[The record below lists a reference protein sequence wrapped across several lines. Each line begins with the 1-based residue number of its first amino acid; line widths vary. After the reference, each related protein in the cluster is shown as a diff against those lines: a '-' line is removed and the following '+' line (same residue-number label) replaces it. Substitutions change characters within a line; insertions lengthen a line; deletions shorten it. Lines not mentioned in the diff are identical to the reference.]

1 MNPEQKEQ
9 KTLINK
15 REQWLSS
22 LKLEGMEENLFEL
35 EILLKATE
43 RFFVLD
49 NLPISNKDNVMA
61 RNFYYEIKILNP
73 VVNRIVTLIRTLVDP
88 EEVKAF
94 YFKSYV
100 EYKLIR
106 DYARDK
112 LIENNLRQETPKD
125 SIFLLFNSFVNIQE
139 ILSGLSQLKKV
150 PYTLYFNLGQLISR
164 EIYFNRYFNP
174 FRMSAFSKLYDR
186 ITNSVLQSIVNSIKD
201 EQIKKHFS
209 VIILVFSRFIKYLKY
224 INNNSDD
231 IDLLKSSLPIFSL
244 IHSESRSLLTYIE
257 NDIPKELKSVK
268 KHEKS
273 GQAIRQKFLEF
284 LEALSF
290 QINME
295 IKKTFQQILKDAAE
309 IHSAGQLRTV
319 IENSKGVLNNF
330 FQQSIVSIASL
341 VKPDIKGSDIFPDF
355 VSRQEQSLRLRE
367 DVWILYQLVNKL
379 EGSLNAQNINQTIIK
394 KEFNAL
400 LEFIIYFKNLSY
412 NLLRMGDLDD
422 FNKFFGQI
430 DEYSEDDLKNSLKI
444 EEIKKLLHLFGIF
457 LSTTLS
463 HINNR
468 QELKNIKVDE
478 EHAMQIMR
486 EFLK

>member
-1 MNPEQKEQ
+1 MNPEQKNERV
-9 KTLINK
+9 LINK

-49 NLPISNKDNVMA
+49 NLPISNKDNVMS

-73 VVNRIVTLIRTLVDP
+73 LVNRIVSLIRMLVDP

-106 DYARDK
+106 DYTRDK

-125 SIFLLFNSFVNIQE
+125 SIFLLFNAFVNFQE

-150 PYTLYFNLGQLISR
+150 PYTLYFNLGQLVSR

-174 FRMSAFSKLYDR
+174 FRLSAFSKLYDR
-186 ITNSVLQSIVNSIKD
+186 ITNTALQSIVNSIKD
-201 EQIKKHFS
+201 ESVKKHFS
-209 VIILVFSRFIKYLKY
+209 IIILAFSRFIKYLKY
-224 INNNSDD
+224 IKDNSED
-231 IDLLKSSLPIFSL
+231 IEILKSSLPVFSL
-244 IHSESRSLLTYIE
+244 IHSESRSLRTYIE
-257 NDIPKELKSVK
+257 NDIPKELKPIK
-268 KHEKS
+268 KHDKS
-273 GQAIRQKFLEF
+273 SQTIRHNFLDF
-284 LEALSF
+284 LDTLSF

-295 IKKTFQQILKDAAE
+295 IKKTFQQILRDAAE
-309 IHSAGQLRTV
+309 IHSISHLRT
-319 IENSKGVLNNF
+319 IIDNSKGVLNNF
-330 FQQSIVSIASL
+330 FQQSIVSIAHL
-341 VKPDIKGSDIFPDF
+341 IKPDIKGSDIFPDF

-367 DVWILYQLVNKL
+367 DVWILYQFVNNL
-379 EGSLNAQNINQTIIK
+379 NNSLNAQNINNVLIK
-394 KEFNAL
+394 KWFGTL
-400 LEFIIYFKNLSY
+400 LDFIIYFKNLSY
-412 NLLRMGDLDD
+412 NLLRMSDLDD
-422 FNKFFGQI
+422 FNKFFSQI
-430 DEYSEDDLKNSLKI
+430 EEYSEDDLENPSRI
-444 EEIKKLLHLFGIF
+444 EEIKKLLHLFSIF

-468 QELKNIKVDE
+468 QELKNLPVDE
-478 EHAMQIMR
+478 EHATQIMK

>member
-1 MNPEQKEQ
+1 MNSAQKEE
-9 KTLINK
+9 KALINK

-22 LKLEGMEENLFEL
+22 LKLDGMEENLFEL
-35 EILLKATE
+35 EVLLKATE

-73 VVNRIVTLIRTLVDP
+73 VVNRIVSLIRMLIDP

-112 LIENNLRQETPKD
+112 LIENNLRQDTPKE

-174 FRMSAFSKLYDR
+174 FRLSAFSKLYDK
-186 ITNSVLQSIVNSIKD
+186 ITNPVLQSIVNAIKD
-201 EQIKKHFS
+201 EPVKKHLS
-209 VIILVFSRFIKYLKY
+209 VIILVFLRFIKYLKY
-224 INNNSDD
+224 INNNSEE
-231 IDLLKSSLPIFSL
+231 IDVLKASLPVFSL
-244 IHSESRSLLTYIE
+244 IHSESHSLWTYIE

-268 KHEKS
+268 KPEKS
-273 GQAIRQKFLEF
+273 SGIIRHNFLDF
-284 LEALSF
+284 LDTLSF

-295 IKKTFQQILKDAAE
+295 IKKTFQQILRDAAE
-309 IHSAGQLRTV
+309 IHSIGQLRTV
-319 IENSKGVLNNF
+319 VDNSKGVLNNF
-330 FQQSIVSIASL
+330 FQQSIVSIVHL
-341 VKPDIKGSDIFPDF
+341 VKPDIQGSDIFPDF
-355 VSRQEQSLRLRE
+355 ISRQEQSLRLRE
-367 DVWILYQLVNKL
+367 DIWILYQFVNKL
-379 EGSLNAQNINQTIIK
+379 NSSLNAPNINLSLIT
-394 KEFNAL
+394 KEFGVL
-400 LEFIIYFKNLSY
+400 LDFIIYFKNLSY
-412 NLLRMGDLDD
+412 NLLRMSDLDD
-422 FNKFFGQI
+422 FNRFFAQI
-430 DEYSEDDLKNSLKI
+430 EEYSEEDLKNSLKI
-444 EEIKKLLHLFGIF
+444 EEMKKLLHLFSIF
-457 LSTTLS
+457 LSTTIS

-468 QELKNIKVDE
+468 QELKNLPVDE
-478 EHAMQIMR
+478 EHARQIMR

>member
-1 MNPEQKEQ
+1 MNPAQKEE
-9 KTLINK
+9 KALINK

-22 LKLEGMEENLFEL
+22 LKLDGMEENLFEL
-35 EILLKATE
+35 EVLLKATE

-73 VVNRIVTLIRTLVDP
+73 VVNRIVSLIRMLIDP

-112 LIENNLRQETPKD
+112 LIENNLRQDTPKE

-174 FRMSAFSKLYDR
+174 FRLSAFSKLYDR
-186 ITNSVLQSIVNSIKD
+186 ITNPVLQSIVNSVKD
-201 EQIKKHFS
+201 ESVKKHFT
-209 VIILVFSRFIKYLKY
+209 IILLVFLRFIKYLKY
-224 INNNSDD
+224 INNNSED
-231 IDLLKSSLPIFSL
+231 IDVLKSSLPVFSL
-244 IHSESRSLLTYIE
+244 IHSESRSLLTYIV
-257 NDIPKELKSVK
+257 NDIPKELKLLK
-268 KHEKS
+268 RPEKS
-273 GQAIRQKFLEF
+273 PHSIRQNFLEF
-284 LEALSF
+284 LGILSF

-295 IKKTFQQILKDAAE
+295 IKKTFQQILRDAAE
-309 IHSAGQLRTV
+309 IHSLGHLRTA
-319 IENSKGVLNNF
+319 IDNSKGILNNF
-330 FQQSIVSIASL
+330 FQQSIVALANLI
-341 VKPDIKGSDIFPDF
+341 KPDIQGSDIFPDF

-367 DVWILYQLVNKL
+367 DIWILHQFVNKL
-379 EGSLNAQNINQTIIK
+379 SSSLNATTPDLHLITK
-394 KEFNAL
+394 DFNVL
-400 LEFIIYFKNLSY
+400 LEFILYFKNLSY
-412 NLLRMGDLDD
+412 NLLRMSDLED
-422 FNKFFGQI
+422 FNRFFTQI
-430 DEYSEDDLKNSLKI
+430 EEYSEEDLKNPFKI
-444 EEIKKLLHLFGIF
+444 EEMKKLLHLFSIF
-457 LSTTLS
+457 LSTTIS

-468 QELKNIKVDE
+468 QELKNLPVNE
-478 EHAMQIMR
+478 EHARQIMQ

>member
-1 MNPEQKEQ
+1 MNPEQKEE
-9 KTLINK
+9 KTLLNK

-61 RNFYYEIKILNP
+61 RNFYYEVKILNP
-73 VVNRIVTLIRTLVDP
+73 VVNRIVSLIRMLIDP

-100 EYKLIR
+100 EYKLIK
-106 DYARDK
+106 DYTRDK
-112 LIENNLRQETPKD
+112 LIENNLRQETPKE
-125 SIFLLFNSFVNIQE
+125 SIFLLFNAFVNIQE

-174 FRMSAFSKLYDR
+174 FRLSAFSTLYDR
-186 ITNSVLQSIVNSIKD
+186 ITNTVLQSIVNSIKD
-201 EQIKKHFS
+201 EPVKKHFS

-224 INNNSDD
+224 INNSSEE
-231 IDLLKSSLPIFSL
+231 IDVLKSSLPVFSL
-244 IHSESRSLLTYIE
+244 IHSESRSLWTYIDS
-257 NDIPKELKSVK
+257 DIPKELKSDK
-268 KHEKS
+268 KHGKS
-273 GQAIRQKFLEF
+273 GQAIRHNFLKFLDT
-284 LEALSF
+284 LSF

-295 IKKTFQQILKDAAE
+295 IKKTFQQILRDAAE
-309 IHSAGQLRTV
+309 IHSTGHLRT
-319 IENSKGVLNNF
+319 IIDNSKGVLNNF
-330 FQQSIVSIASL
+330 FQQSIVSISHL
-341 VKPDIKGSDIFPDF
+341 IKPDINGSDIFPDF

-367 DVWILYQLVNKL
+367 DVWILYQFVNKL
-379 EGSLNAQNINQTIIK
+379 DSALNAQNTNHILIK
-394 KEFNAL
+394 KEFGAFL
-400 LEFIIYFKNLSY
+400 DFMIYFKNLSY
-412 NLLRMGDLDD
+412 NLLRMSDLDD

-430 DEYSEDDLKNSLKI
+430 EEYSEDDLENSLKI
-444 EEIKKLLHLFGIF
+444 EEIKKLLHLFSIF

-468 QELKNIKVDE
+468 QELKNLGVDE
-478 EHAMQIMR
+478 EHAMQIMQ